1 MLRTGCVIGTATN
14 RASCHPS
21 HPISYFIFS
30 APTTTTP
37 FCFWLPP
44 GVKSDQLLLQIWGSF
59 SFFLFCGWLA
69 ASLTHIQLLVH
80 LPWSTPAQNHCAMQ
94 YICVFEM
101 LMWITINFLWRMSDP
116 PMGQSMRRAG
126 NHERFHFCG
135 WETFQSW
142 LLLLLPQKYMAIAS
156 FPRTLTQPK
165 KLGSPML
172 ETIFQRKHLPAHR
185 CCMRLWSPNHAEMIS
200 VKVFLKGIKH
210 SINVRPYYFLLF
222 LLLYNGLYLVY
233 HTLCTAQSRVFWPS
247 PWNVSLG
254 SCPLALS
261 RHSVHIF
268 KNGFTWTELTKA
280 LLKQK
285 RCSSLRG

>member
-1 MLRTGCVIGTATN
+1 
-14 RASCHPS
+14 
-21 HPISYFIFS
+21 
-30 APTTTTP
+30 
-37 FCFWLPP
+37 
-44 GVKSDQLLLQIWGSF
+44 
-59 SFFLFCGWLA
+59 
-69 ASLTHIQLLVH
+69 
-80 LPWSTPAQNHCAMQ
+80 
-94 YICVFEM
+94 
-101 LMWITINFLWRMSDP
+101 MSDP
-116 PMGQSMRRAG
+116 PWG
-126 NHERFHFCG
+126 NQWEGLGIMKGFTSVDGKLFSLGSFFSFHRST
-135 WETFQSW
+135 WQ
-142 LLLLLPQKYMAIAS
+142 LPLS
-156 FPRTLTQPK
+156 PHTLTQPK

-285 RCSSLRG
+285 GCSSLRG